1 MPTLKR
7 VLLLAVV
14 TPLGSCMTTMRSPE
28 PVVPDG
34 HNFSYVA
41 SGRERIHLT
50 QAFDDGSKT
59 YLQFDDTPPAG
70 MDIRDPKS
78 DQAVT
83 YTIDQRYV
91 IVPGVHGVL
100 TVTAGRESTTVINQA
115 MPSTPQPG
123 AVAGVPGVDDQKPND
138 ARTEPMSTGVA
149 PEIIALPDSLR
160 QSAAANDAVARG
172 THAVPV
178 GVPESLQTMHP
189 NLRVAALKQ
198 EIAMLE
204 ENVRRLSAELEAA
217 HIEGYGE
224 NLYLRSVGSL
234 PRVVMKFEDNSFEAR
249 VDDRLLGV
257 MGGAARSANR
267 IYLHG
272 HTDAFV
278 ASETGTELAIRRA
291 VEVRRLLISLNV
303 DPQRIRLFYRGAG
316 NFVANNSTPEGKAM
330 NRRVEIEL
338 RKW

>member
-1 MPTLKR
+1 MTM
-7 VLLLAVV
+7 
-14 TPLGSCMTTMRSPE
+14 TGSHE

-41 SGRERIHLT
+41 PDRERIHLT

-59 YLQFDDTPPAG
+59 YLQFDDTPAAG
-70 MDIRDPKS
+70 IEIRDPKS

-83 YTIDQRYV
+83 YTIDQRFLV
-91 IVPGVHGVL
+91 VPGVYGALSVA
-100 TVTAGRESTTVINQA
+100 VGRESATVVNQG
-115 MPSTPQPG
+115 MPSTPKPG
-123 AVAGVPGVDDQKPND
+123 ALAAVPASDERIPSD
-138 ARTEPMSTGVA
+138 ARSEPMSTVMA
-149 PEIIALPDSLR
+149 PEITPLPDGLR
-160 QSAAANDAVARG
+160 RFAAANDEVTRRIR
-172 THAVPV
+172 AVPV
-178 GVPESLQTMHP
+178 GVPESIQTMHAH
-189 NLRVAALKQ
+189 LRVATLKQ
-198 EIAMLE
+198 EISMLE

-217 HIEGYGE
+217 HSQGIAD
-224 NLYLRSVGSL
+224 NLYLRSMGGL
-234 PRVVMKFEDNSFEAR
+234 PRVVMKFEDNSFDAR

-303 DPQRIRLFYRGAG
+303 DPERIRLFYRGAG
-316 NFVANNSTPEGKAM
+316 NFVANNSTPDGKAM

>member
-1 MPTLKR
+1 
-7 VLLLAVV
+7 
-14 TPLGSCMTTMRSPE
+14 MTMTSSPE
-28 PVVPDG
+28 PLVPDG

-41 SGRERIHLT
+41 PDRERIHLT

-59 YLQFDDTPPAG
+59 YLQFDDAPASG
-70 MDIRDPKS
+70 IEIRDPKS

-83 YTIDQRYV
+83 YTVDQRYV
-91 IVPGVHGVL
+91 IVPGVYGALSVA
-100 TVTAGRESTTVINQA
+100 VGRESATVVNQA
-115 MPSTPQPG
+115 MPSIAGRG
-123 AVAGVPGVDDQKPND
+123 AVATVPASDERSPNA
-138 ARTEPMSTGVA
+138 ARSEPMSTVMA
-149 PEIIALPDSLR
+149 PEITPLPPLPDGLR
-160 QSAAANDAVARG
+160 QSAAANDAIARRIQ
-172 THAVPV
+172 AVPV
-178 GVPESLQTMHP
+178 GVPESIQTMHA

-198 EIAMLE
+198 EISMLE

-217 HIEGYGE
+217 HAQGFGE
-224 NLYLRSVGSL
+224 SLYLRSMGGL
-234 PRVVMKFEDNSFEAR
+234 PRVVMKFEDNSSDAR

-278 ASETGTELAIRRA
+278 ASETGTDLAIRRA

-303 DPQRIRLFYRGAG
+303 DPERIRLFYRGAG

>member
-1 MPTLKR
+1 MTM
-7 VLLLAVV
+7 
-14 TPLGSCMTTMRSPE
+14 TGSHE

-41 SGRERIHLT
+41 PNRQRIHLT

-59 YLQFDDTPPAG
+59 YLQFDDAPPAAI
-70 MDIRDPKS
+70 DIRDPKS
-78 DQAVT
+78 DQAVR
-83 YTIDQRYV
+83 YTVDQRYV
-91 IVPGVHGVL
+91 IVPGVYGALSVA
-100 TVTAGRESTTVINQA
+100 VGRESATVVNQA
-115 MPSTPQPG
+115 MPSTPKPG
-123 AVAGVPGVDDQKPND
+123 AVAAVSASVERSPND
-138 ARTEPMSTGVA
+138 ARSVPMSTVMA
-149 PEIIALPDSLR
+149 PEITPLTDSLR
-160 QSAAANDAVARG
+160 RSAAANDLVARRIQ
-172 THAVPV
+172 AVPV
-178 GVPESLQTMHP
+178 GVPESIQTMHA

-198 EIAMLE
+198 EIEMLE
-204 ENVRRLSAELEAA
+204 ENVRRLSTELEAA
-217 HIEGYGE
+217 HAQGFGE
-224 NLYLRSVGSL
+224 SLYLRSMGGL

-249 VDDRLLGV
+249 TDDRLLGA

-278 ASETGTELAIRRA
+278 ASETGTELAIRRT

-303 DPQRIRLFYRGAG
+303 DPERIRLFYRGAG